1 MKSLQGLFILRLQVP
16 RTSVFLS
23 TEYWMI
29 YNVYFNAWISWYQ
42 IRTRKKNNALIFPAF
57 QGHRIKNS
65 FPRCLATVEGFPLFW
80 ALKLTRN
87 VKVVYP
93 PGNDHISHQWERK
106 LIFKSANCKKG
117 VGESSREGNRDI
129 SKYIPF
135 KYDSIPSIQAI
146 NSIGPFMKFLS
157 SISGIVIPIITAMK
171 SLLILSH
178 HKYVSIIASLCLPR
192 KCRWLQISNLFMC
205 IYTKN

>member
-1 MKSLQGLFILRLQVP
+1 MSILMHGSAGIKLGH
-16 RTSVFLS
+16 
-23 TEYWMI
+23 E
-29 YNVYFNAWISWYQ
+29 
-42 IRTRKKNNALIFPAF
+42 RKTTPLIFPAF

-192 KCRWLQISNLFMC
+192 KCR
-205 IYTKN
+205 